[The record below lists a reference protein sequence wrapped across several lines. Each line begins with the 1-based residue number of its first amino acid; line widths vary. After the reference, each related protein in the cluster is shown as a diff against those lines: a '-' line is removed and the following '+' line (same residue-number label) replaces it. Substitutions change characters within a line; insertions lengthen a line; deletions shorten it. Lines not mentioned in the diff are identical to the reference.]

1 MSLEFRKIP
10 NQEIQVSQLLYTT
23 LTMQGREQR
32 PRALALC
39 TATPRYL
46 GNYLVSETV
55 HLRKILDI
63 SAFSFC

>member
-32 PRALALC
+32 PSRPSLVHC
-39 TATPRYL
+39 NTPTL
-46 GNYLVSETV
+46 GELPGQRNSAPSENT
-55 HLRKILDI
+55 
-63 SAFSFC
+63 